1 MPHNKHRLELVIE
14 RMAYK
19 RAGRI
24 LVDAGVTGYTV
35 VPALAGYG
43 NGNPWQRDQDISG
56 SRDMVVI
63 ICITDDETLEVIK
76 EKMLSLLESHIGVV
90 SISAVTVL
98 RPDKF

>member
-1 MPHNKHRLELVIE
+1 MPHNKQRLELMIE
-14 RMAYK
+14 KMAYK
-19 RAGRI
+19 RACRI

-43 NGNPWQRDQDISG
+43 NGNHWQRDQDISG

-63 ICITDDETLEVIK
+63 ISITDEETLNIIR
-76 EKMLSLLESHIGVV
+76 EKIESLLTSHIGVV

-98 RPDKF
+98 RPEKF